1 MLSRQEFFAR
11 ARGGPYSTEDLYSAY
26 EAYATCPAFARD
38 GEFRCERCGNCC
50 RRPWRVEVSV
60 YDVQRWIAE
69 KRLDIIGRLEY
80 LPKRGPPA
88 GLTSLRGEVAGDDV
102 RPRL

>member
-80 LPKRGPPA
+80 LPKRGLPRGSLPA
-88 GLTSLRGEVAGDDV
+88 RRSRW
-102 RPRL
+102 R